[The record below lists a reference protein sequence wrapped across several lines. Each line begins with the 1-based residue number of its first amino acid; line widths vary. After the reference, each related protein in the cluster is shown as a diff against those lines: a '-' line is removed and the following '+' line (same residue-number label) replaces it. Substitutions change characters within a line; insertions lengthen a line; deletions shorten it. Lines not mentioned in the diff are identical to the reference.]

1 MYLRSCILFSQKS
14 FHEINAFIMDCV
26 TFGFKSLQMASD
38 GFGWLQAAPGDL
50 EDLQMDGFGFGSVRV
65 WSDSFSIPLK
75 FGSDSGRI

>member
-1 MYLRSCILFSQKS
+1 
-14 FHEINAFIMDCV
+14 
-26 TFGFKSLQMASD
+26 MASD